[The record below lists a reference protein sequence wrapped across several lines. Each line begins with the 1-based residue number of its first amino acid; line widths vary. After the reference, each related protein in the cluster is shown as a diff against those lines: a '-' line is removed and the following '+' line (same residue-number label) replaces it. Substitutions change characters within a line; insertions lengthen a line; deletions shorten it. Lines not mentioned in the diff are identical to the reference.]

1 MKKKK
6 YLKRSVQLLALILI
20 LPILIAFLALM
31 FYKKELTEL
40 MISNAKTAYGL
51 DIHMDEAKVS
61 FFENWPNATIEVT
74 NVNASSSLAPKSAPA
89 MFQAKSISIS
99 FNLLKLL
106 NKKFVVSYLSLKHGT
121 ITLLKDKS
129 GNTNYKLLQPA
140 DTTKSSSSSLQ
151 FNLHKINL
159 TDMQLHFIN
168 EERDKHIGVLFR
180 DDIVR
185 LNTENKLIKA
195 NITGAIKIDE
205 LLFKRSKGPFL
216 RNTEATIYL
225 NTIIYP
231 AYKSFFVDESS
242 YAVIDEEKYSL
253 VSFVQL
259 DKEKKLTLKIN
270 APTANFKKG
279 LRLMNTKIQQDL
291 AKITVTNTVSINAII
306 QASIGKTEEPQLY
319 VRMSGTDNNL
329 TIGNTKIP
337 YEHVSFTGYIR
348 SVAERGQEADMSKG
362 VIVFNKVKGF
372 VYDFPFTANVVIRD
386 LKDPRIQIKAG
397 LLVDGSKVNFKPGTD
412 FILKGLCQADIDYTG
427 DMVHLNSADFLSAPQ
442 QMLFK
447 VQFKKFS
454 YQTAPDQPA
463 YIINGSADGINKDL
477 KFEKMKLETVGG
489 DFDIAGTATDFV
501 TYALGY
507 KDGFNASIHA
517 TTDYMNL
524 TPMIAKS
531 FNTDSKT
538 PDADK
543 MSRKDVKK
551 AMEGTFT
558 FSMSIFAKKL
568 SIRFINATDA
578 TVEMNYA
585 KNTIEIKKLT
595 MKACNG
601 TLSATGKLKNF
612 SGIQA
617 HLAIKNM
624 NVKSMFEQFEDFG
637 QKTITSDKLLGTIS
651 LTADIDAS
659 MNEKFQLQAPDLV
672 GEVQLKL
679 KDGHLLNFEPLKN
692 IGAYFRKRDFT
703 DITFSEINQNFKI
716 KGTEMDIK
724 NMEIASSVLNLYI
737 DGIYNFKGQTD
748 LNIRIPLSNFKA
760 RDKDYVPQELGKEGR
775 TSKALRLNAHG
786 FPNKIKIS
794 LGAHTRDTLRVEVN
808 KIQ

>member
-6 YLKRSVQLLALILI
+6 YIKRFVQLLAIILI
-20 LPILIAFLALM
+20 LPVLVAFLAIM

-40 MISNAKTAYGL
+40 MISNARTTYGL
-51 DIHMDEAKVS
+51 DIHMEQTKVS
-61 FFENWPNATIEVT
+61 LFENWPNATIEVI

-89 MFQAKSISIS
+89 MFKAQSISIS

-106 NKKFVVSYLSLKHGT
+106 NKKFVVSSVSLKHGT
-121 ITLLKDKS
+121 ITFIKDKS
-129 GNTNYKLLQPA
+129 GNTNYKLIQHS
-140 DTTKSSSSSLQ
+140 DTTKSASSLQ
-151 FNLHKINL
+151 FDLHKINL
-159 TDMQLHFIN
+159 TDIQLHFVN

-180 DDIVR
+180 NDIIR
-185 LNTENKLIKA
+185 LNTENKRIRA

-216 RNTEATIYL
+216 QNAEATIYL

-270 APTANFKKG
+270 VPAANFKKG
-279 LRLMNTKIQQDL
+279 VRLMNTKIQQDL
-291 AKITVTNTVSINAII
+291 AKITVTNTVAINAII
-306 QASIGKTEEPQLY
+306 VASIGKTEEPQLY
-319 VRMSGTDNNL
+319 VTMSGTDNNV

-337 YEHVSFTGYIR
+337 YEHVSFTGYLR
-348 SVAERGQEADMSKG
+348 SVAEKGQEADLSKG
-362 VIVFNKVKGF
+362 EVVFKDIKGF
-372 VYDFPFTANVVIRD
+372 VYDFPFTANVVIND
-386 LKDPRIQIKAG
+386 LKEPKIRIKAG
-397 LLVDGSKVNFKPGTD
+397 LVIEGPKVKFKPGTD
-412 FILKGLCQADIDYTG
+412 FILNGLCKADIDYTG
-427 DMVHLNSADFLSAPQ
+427 DMLHLNNTDFLNAPQ

-447 VQFKKFS
+447 VKFKKFS

-463 YIINGSADGINKDL
+463 YVINGNADGLNKDI
-477 KFEKMKLETVGG
+477 KFEKVKLETVGG
-489 DFDIAGTATDFV
+489 DFEIAGTATDFV
-501 TYALGY
+501 TYVLGY
-507 KDGFNASIHA
+507 KNGFNASIQA

-531 FNTDSKT
+531 FNGDAKT
-538 PDADK
+538 AEPEK
-543 MSRKDVKK
+543 MNRREVKK
-551 AMEGTFT
+551 AMDGAFA

-585 KNTIEIKKLT
+585 KNTIEVKKLT

-612 SGIQA
+612 STIQA

-624 NVKSMFEQFEDFG
+624 NVKTMFEQFENFG
-637 QKTITSDKLLGTIS
+637 QTTISSDKLLGTIS
-651 LTADIDAS
+651 LTADMNAS
-659 MNEKFQLQAPDLV
+659 LNEKFQLKAPDLN

-692 IGAYFRKRDFT
+692 IGTYFRKRDFT

-716 KGTEMDIK
+716 KGTEMNIQ

-748 LNIRIPLSNFKA
+748 LNLRIPLSNLKA

-794 LGAHTRDTLRVEVN
+794 LGAHSRDTTEIEVN
-808 KIQ
+808 KVQ